1 MHPNEEL
8 ARRELQAIESGDM
21 DAAAALYTDDLI
33 LHYPGRNPLAGDH
46 RDLDGFLE
54 RFRSLLGEDG
64 TITRELH
71 DVLGSD
77 DHAVQLLTVTA
88 NARGKTH
95 TWQAAVVLHV
105 REGKLSEAWIQVA
118 DQYGLDEFLNS
129 LAGV

>member
-1 MHPNEEL
+1 ME
-8 ARRELQAIESGDM
+8 
-21 DAAAALYTDDLI
+21 AAGALYTDDLV

-46 RDLDGFLE
+46 RDLDGFLD

-64 TITRELH
+64 TITRQLH

-95 TWQAAVVLHV
+95 TWRAAVVLHV
-105 REGKLSEAWIQVA
+105 REGKISEAWIQVT
-118 DQYGLDEFLNS
+118 DQYGLDEFLTS
-129 LAGV
+129 LASA

>member
-8 ARRELQAIESGDM
+8 ARRELEALESGDL
-21 DAAAALYTDDLI
+21 DAAAALYADDLI

-77 DHAVQLLTVTA
+77 DHAVQLIAVEA
-88 NARGKTH
+88 EAQIDARPPQSG
-95 TWQAAVVLHV
+95 QQGERLQ
-105 REGKLSEAWIQVA
+105 GDA
-118 DQYGLDEFLNS
+118 DGRADPDGRGPRVGDQPHPD
-129 LAGV
+129 